1 MPDFFHARCSP
12 QKGKALLVS
21 TSRFFRP
28 ARSALAG
35 AFALAFSAAVAAQ
48 SYPAK
53 PLRLIVGF
61 AAGGLVDTLARTLQP
76 RLQAALGQPLLI
88 ENQAGG
94 GGTVAEAALAKSAP
108 DGYTLLMSSD
118 SPPANMHLFR
128 NLSYDLLRDL
138 RAVSMLTRVPLALL
152 VHPSV
157 PANTLP
163 EFVSYARSRSG
174 AVNYASPGSGTSNHL
189 YMEILK
195 GVGGFEMTHVPYKGG
210 GPAMNDLIGGQVQ
223 AILISITLAAPNVR
237 AGKLRAL
244 SVSGEKRS
252 AMLPQVPT
260 FAEAGVQD
268 FNPHSWSGLFLPANV
283 PQPLVQ
289 RLHEEFSQAVKDPEV
304 SKRLQELSAEPV
316 MNSPEQFAAF
326 LKIESE
332 RLGRLIR
339 DRNISAN

>member
-1 MPDFFHARCSP
+1 MIS
-12 QKGKALLVS
+12 QKTRAVRLTRQVLAAALGL
-21 TSRFFRP
+21 
-28 ARSALAG
+28 
-35 AFALAFSAAVAAQ
+35 AFATPILAQ

-53 PLRLIVGF
+53 PLRVIVSF
-61 AAGGLVDTLARTLQP
+61 AAGGLVDTLARSMQPKLQS
-76 RLQAALGQPLLI
+76 ALGQPLLI
-88 ENQAGG
+88 ENQGGG
-94 GGTVAEAALAKSAP
+94 GGTIAEATLARAAP
-108 DGYTLLMSSD
+108 DGYTLMMSAD

-138 RAVSMLTRVPLALL
+138 RAVSMLTRVPLVLL

-157 PANTLP
+157 PANTLQ
-163 EFVSYARSRSG
+163 EFVSYARSKAG

-195 GVGGFEMTHVPYKGG
+195 GAGGFEMTHVPYKGG

-237 AGKLRAL
+237 GGKLRAL
-244 SVSGEKRS
+244 SVSGDKRS

-260 FAEAGVQD
+260 FGESGVQD

-304 SKRLQELSAEPV
+304 SKRLQDLSAEPV
-316 MNSPEQFAAF
+316 MNSPDQFAAF
-326 LKIESE
+326 LKTESE